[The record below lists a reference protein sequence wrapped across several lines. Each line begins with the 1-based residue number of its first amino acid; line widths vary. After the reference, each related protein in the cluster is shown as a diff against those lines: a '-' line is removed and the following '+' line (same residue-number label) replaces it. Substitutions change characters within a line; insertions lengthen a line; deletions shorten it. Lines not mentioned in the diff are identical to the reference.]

1 MNAALDDAAF
11 LVIEIGG
18 KMTKL
23 WTLLVSVVIVLS
35 GSGSQV
41 LAAESIGELPFEGY
55 YLAPE
60 DHAVEGLLFD
70 ENQLYIYLDEDFS
83 EKSEGQERVVFLE
96 ELHNFPHPDL
106 KQYTDSV
113 AELYLEEAQ
122 LDYDLKEIYQEIT
135 EKITP
140 EMSQADVMDLIN
152 NRIPGIYYTEKN
164 GFKYYLIASPSVEE
178 VDDKWQIT
186 LFGKEMF
193 TFDQQEDQAVLIDQ
207 DKVEYQFIPGFRP

>member
-1 MNAALDDAAF
+1 
-11 LVIEIGG
+11 
-18 KMTKL
+18 MTKL

-35 GSGSQV
+35 GAGSQV
-41 LAAESIGELPFEGY
+41 LAAESISDLPFEGY

-60 DHAVEGLLFD
+60 DHAIEGLLFD
-70 ENQLYIYLDEDFS
+70 ENQLFIYLDEAFA
-83 EKSEGQERVVFLE
+83 EKAEGQERVAFLE
-96 ELHNFPHPDL
+96 EMHNFPHPDL

-122 LDYDLKEIYQEIT
+122 LDYDLKDIYQEIT

-164 GFKYYLIASPSVEE
+164 EFKYYLIASPSVEE
-178 VDDKWQIT
+178 VDDQWQIT
-186 LFGKEMF
+186 LFGKEIF